1 MTRTDQSIMLS
12 LLSLSSSGFT
22 PAMHIP
28 ASAPRCAGPVM
39 GVESMEG
46 VGPET
51 GNKIFDPLGLADG
64 ASERTLAW
72 YRAAELKHG
81 RVAMAGCAGVAWVT
95 AGGNLFAPP
104 ETLMSL
110 DGTTFGSLGREP
122 FAAWEALPAVG
133 KLQIIL
139 VIGASEALS
148 EAEKPHYMVRN
159 PNP

>member
-81 RVAMAGCAGVAWVT
+81 RVAMAGCAGVALRRV
-95 AGGNLFAPP
+95 GG
-104 ETLMSL
+104 S
-110 DGTTFGSLGREP
+110 SRRWK
-122 FAAWEALPAVG
+122 AADHPRHWR
-133 KLQIIL
+133 
-139 VIGASEALS
+139 
-148 EAEKPHYMVRN
+148 H
-159 PNP
+159 